1 MLQEEVLAKT
11 PTTYLEEVNSR
22 LDFLESKEIS
32 FWFKRP
38 IEGDLEALSQAFLPK
53 PPISPGSQEAT
64 PTKSHG
70 KQRKIPEYFSWQRRL
85 PVLPPEMVVEIASHM
100 HPLDLLNYSRTCQSN
115 RRILLSRGSRT
126 AWNEALAAIPD
137 LPPCP
142 PDMSQPKYAALVF
155 DCHCFACGARD
166 AYSVDYAL
174 RVRFCETCYAAN
186 VSNGTELF
194 RDVPRDVRDA
204 VLLLV
209 PTVERLNFGRELSE
223 VITRINPVA
232 HTEQDFFYVPELKAI
247 LSWFWPLPT
256 AESFVRARTLLQQR
270 VEYITERQTHAALLL
285 AWNRVIEAMDGWP
298 RWTPFDAAR
307 DAAQLSILI
316 DKKKHLAVTSPRPD
330 ASDED
335 DGSDEEEH
343 DYIQVLV
350 KARSMKILQC
360 SPPPKSTWQAFEE
373 ERLREDKEAIAQH
386 ERLQLRYG
394 ELEKWYQVVDLM
406 YLDEE
411 TYDHAKLPNVYDGAR
426 LWEDLVDSDARTEID
441 ARTFLD
447 TLDELDEKFETY
459 EDAVSDALA
468 ALVLE
473 LPSEAQDGGGEAS
486 DATESLALP
495 IAMFACTKC
504 DECVALPWPD
514 INAHWRT
521 AHPRESIWLSY
532 DSDLKVSWW
541 EEGVRVAKQ
550 ILDALPSLR
559 GLALTEL
566 DDAVRTGKLYCSCGD
581 PSLDHPKKLS
591 WAKLVH
597 HVYSHARMDDRFSTA
612 SRSDGVHNAGDA
624 TLVWINDHVPKS
636 CIKYNPDG
644 ADMEAASMRFRA
656 EPAAASRINRWLD
669 RCHDFSVPRCRICYA
684 LAPSKDKNDTWAYL
698 LQRSHDIAYH
708 MRAKHGKDFDESDVQ
723 FYHLLMADLQ
733 PGVQKL

>member
-1 MLQEEVLAKT
+1 
-11 PTTYLEEVNSR
+11 
-22 LDFLESKEIS
+22 
-32 FWFKRP
+32 
-38 IEGDLEALSQAFLPK
+38 
-53 PPISPGSQEAT
+53 
-64 PTKSHG
+64 
-70 KQRKIPEYFSWQRRL
+70 
-85 PVLPPEMVVEIASHM
+85 
-100 HPLDLLNYSRTCQSN
+100 
-115 RRILLSRGSRT
+115 
-126 AWNEALAAIPD
+126 
-137 LPPCP
+137 
-142 PDMSQPKYAALVF
+142 
-155 DCHCFACGARD
+155 
-166 AYSVDYAL
+166 
-174 RVRFCETCYAAN
+174 
-186 VSNGTELF
+186 
-194 RDVPRDVRDA
+194 
-204 VLLLV
+204 
-209 PTVERLNFGRELSE
+209 
-223 VITRINPVA
+223 
-232 HTEQDFFYVPELKAI
+232 
-247 LSWFWPLPT
+247 
-256 AESFVRARTLLQQR
+256 
-270 VEYITERQTHAALLL
+270 
-285 AWNRVIEAMDGWP
+285 
-298 RWTPFDAAR
+298 
-307 DAAQLSILI
+307 
-316 DKKKHLAVTSPRPD
+316 
-330 ASDED
+330 
-335 DGSDEEEH
+335 
-343 DYIQVLV
+343 
-350 KARSMKILQC
+350 MKILQC

-373 ERLREDKEAIAQH
+373 ERLREDKKRSPQH

-411 TYDHAKLPNVYDGAR
+411 TYDHAKLPNR
-426 LWEDLVDSDARTEID
+426 ARTEID

-532 DSDLKVSWW
+532 DSDLKSA
-541 EEGVRVAKQ
+541 GGRRA
-550 ILDALPSLR
+550 

-591 WAKLVH
+591 WAKLQPGRTH
-597 HVYSHARMDDRFSTA
+597 RISTA

-684 LAPSKDKNDTWAYL
+684 LAPSKEKNDTWAHL
-698 LQRSHDIAYH
+698 LQRSDNIAYH

-733 PGVQKL
+733 PGVHKS